1 MEVIFRPQVAARSYF
16 SLGADDLQWY
26 GSLNC
31 GLKEEMRKFERLLIT
46 GGAGFIGSAFLRA
59 IFTDCRLAQVKQI
72 YILDSLTYAGKLE
85 NIADIQADD
94 RFVFIH
100 GDINDVKEHFK
111 ELVTPDGIIH
121 FAAESHVDRS
131 ITDAAP
137 FISTNIVGTYKL
149 LEWARENSVEIFLH
163 VSTDEVYGSILSGSA
178 TEDSNLKPS
187 SQYSASKAS
196 SDLIVLANSYTFKQP
211 IIVTRCTN
219 NYGPFQDLEKFIP
232 TVISKAKNNKKI
244 PIYGTGLNVRDWLY
258 VEDHISALITILFR
272 GEAGQIFN
280 ISGGNELSNLDVAS
294 GILQEMGKPLSLL
307 EFVED
312 RKGHDLRYSL
322 DSKKLQ
328 SQYGWKPQVDFKE
341 GIRKTIDWYFSKL
354 DDQKER
360 I

>member
-1 MEVIFRPQVAARSYF
+1 
-16 SLGADDLQWY
+16 
-26 GSLNC
+26 
-31 GLKEEMRKFERLLIT
+31 MRKFERLLVT

-59 IFTDCRLAQVKQI
+59 VAEDYRFAEIKQI

-85 NIADIQADD
+85 SIAAIQADN

-100 GDINDVKEHFK
+100 GDINDVNEHLKKF
-111 ELVTPDGIIH
+111 VIPDGIIH

-131 ITDAAP
+131 ITDGAP
-137 FISTNIVGTYKL
+137 FISTNIVGTYKI
-149 LEWARENSVEIFLH
+149 LEWARENGVEIFLH
-163 VSTDEVYGSILSGSA
+163 VSTDEVYGSIPNGSA
-178 TEDSNLKPS
+178 REDSILKPS

-196 SDLIVLANSYTFKQP
+196 SDLIVLANSCTFQQP

-232 TVISKAKNNKKI
+232 TIISKAKNNEKI
-244 PIYGTGLNVRDWLY
+244 PIYGSGLNVRDWLF
-258 VEDHISALITILFR
+258 VDDHVSALMTILIQ

-280 ISGGNELSNLDVAS
+280 ISGSNELSNLDVAS
-294 GILQEMGKPLSLL
+294 GILQEMGKSLSLL

-322 DSKKLQ
+322 DSTKLQ
-328 SQYGWKPQVDFKE
+328 RQYGWEPQVDFKE
-341 GIRKTIDWYFSKL
+341 GIRRTIDWYSSKY
-354 DDQKER
+354 DERKER

>member
-1 MEVIFRPQVAARSYF
+1 
-16 SLGADDLQWY
+16 
-26 GSLNC
+26 
-31 GLKEEMRKFERLLIT
+31 MRKFERLLIT
-46 GGAGFIGSAFLRA
+46 GGAGFIGSAFLRE
-59 IFTDCRLAQVKQI
+59 IFRDYRFAQVKQI

-85 NIADIQADD
+85 NIGDVLADD
-94 RFVFIH
+94 RFMFIH
-100 GDINDVKEHFK
+100 GDINDVKEHFQN
-111 ELVTPDGIIH
+111 LSIPDGIIH

-131 ITDAAP
+131 ISDATP

-149 LEWARENSVEIFLH
+149 LEWARESRVEIFLH

-178 TEDSNLKPS
+178 IEDSNLNPS

-232 TVISKAKNNKKI
+232 TIISKAKNNEKI
-244 PIYGTGLNVRDWLY
+244 PIYGSGLNVRDWLF
-258 VEDHISALITILFR
+258 VEDHVSALISILIK

-280 ISGGNELSNLDVAS
+280 ISGSNELSNLDVANR
-294 GILQEMGKPLSLL
+294 ILQEMGKPLSLI

-322 DSKKLQ
+322 DSTKLE
-328 SQYGWKPQVDFKE
+328 SRHGWKPQVNFKE
-341 GIRKTIDWYFSKL
+341 GVRKTIDWYLAKL
-354 DDQKER
+354 DDPKEN

>member
-1 MEVIFRPQVAARSYF
+1 
-16 SLGADDLQWY
+16 
-26 GSLNC
+26 
-31 GLKEEMRKFERLLIT
+31 MRKFERLLVT

-59 IFTDCRLAQVKQI
+59 IALDSRFDEVKQI

-85 NIADIQADD
+85 NIAAIQADN

-100 GDINDVKEHFK
+100 GDVNDVKEHLEEF
-111 ELVTPDGIIH
+111 VAPDGIIH

-131 ITDAAP
+131 ITDSAP

-149 LEWARENSVEIFLH
+149 LEWARENDIEIFLH
-163 VSTDEVYGSILSGSA
+163 VSTDEVYGSIATGSA
-178 TEDSNLKPS
+178 TEDSNLHPS

-196 SDLIVLANSYTFKQP
+196 SDLIVLANSSTFKQP

-232 TVISKAKNNKKI
+232 TIISKAKENEKI
-244 PIYGTGLNVRDWLY
+244 PIYGSGLNVRDWLF
-258 VEDHISALITILFR
+258 VEDHVSALMTILIR

-280 ISGGNELSNLDVAS
+280 ISGSNELSNLDVAS
-294 GILQEMGKPLSLL
+294 GILQEMGKSLSLL

-322 DSKKLQ
+322 DSTKLQ
-328 SQYGWKPQVDFKE
+328 RRYGWEPQVDFKE
-341 GIRKTIDWYFSKL
+341 GIRRTIDWYSSKH
-354 DDQKER
+354 DERKER